1 MMLSV
6 LANRTYRHLFAAQV
20 TTRCWPRAGRL
31 LPCNFVFISVPSSM
45 KRTEHCLT
53 QRINSV
59 PQVMIPD
66 SNRRRHALPM
76 ELNLDQSVPFRTVA
90 VCKN

>member
-20 TTRCWPRAGRL
+20 TTRCWPRAGRKM
-31 LPCNFVFISVPSSM
+31 PCNFVFMSVPSSM
-45 KRTEHCLT
+45 TRTEHSLT

-59 PQVMIPD
+59 SQVKIPD
-66 SNRRRHALPM
+66 CDRRRHVLPM
-76 ELNLDQSVPFRTVA
+76 ELNLDQIVPLRTVA
-90 VCKN
+90 V